1 MKFGSLFLSCFVRP
15 QCSKNKESTT
25 GLLWISDQARKTKLS
40 SKQIYLQQKQALY
53 QEQDELFPY
62 RSCLGVN
69 FLFPQVNYK
78 KNNNY
83 KENKSLLCPRHIY
96 D

>member
-15 QCSKNKESTT
+15 QCSKYKESTT
-25 GLLWISDQARKTKLS
+25 GLLWISDQARKSKLS
-40 SKQIYLQQKQALY
+40 SKLIYLQQKQALY

-78 KNNNY
+78 
-83 KENKSLLCPRHIY
+83 ENKSLLCPRHIY